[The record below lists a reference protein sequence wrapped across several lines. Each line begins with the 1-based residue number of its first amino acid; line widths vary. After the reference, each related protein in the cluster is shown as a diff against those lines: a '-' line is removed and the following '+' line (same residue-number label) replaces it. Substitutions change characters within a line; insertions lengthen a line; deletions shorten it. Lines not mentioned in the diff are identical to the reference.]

1 MKAILDYKIDHNQQA
16 FLDLILEIDEICRK
30 YDIRYTLG
38 YGTLLG
44 AIRHEGFIPWDND
57 IDINLSERDYNRF
70 VEACKTELDG
80 KNRILCDS
88 RILRGYPKVYGRYY
102 DLNCCRL
109 SDKVNYWENICGRG
123 VDIFYQLE
131 VPPGEKGREYIDY
144 FYAYD
149 EYVNGVYRHYRMKT
163 DRVMAFYQEAQA
175 REKQIGR
182 LATLEEME
190 ARIFNRSFD
199 NVEWLVDSSAR
210 YTSPNPISR
219 KAYYDH
225 PKRVLFEGHLLPVPG
240 DYLEVLRNL
249 YGDDFNLF
257 PAEPKFVTEI
267 TYDDIPYRDCV
278 TDFMQYLNRDELERV
293 HREYKEAA
301 VEEGRRS
308 TEIMTAYY
316 KAYALSI
323 RNHILQRIEKEQLD
337 LNGLLH
343 DGGKDARKKLDSLF
357 GEYYTRQLAE
367 SPLYWRC
374 LFDIGDELLDAALH
388 HLFYNRKEKAKVV
401 KLLRL
406 LRQNDRELTPEMQE
420 IQGAMDMIWNCRKA
434 FYYKDYPAA
443 KRYGA
448 LCVERCGEQQEL
460 REIMIQVEYALAAS
474 EEERRACRANVDKLL
489 EKSPKNAYYRKV
501 SADLHYDSGDCQAA
515 KAIYDDLMDNCLDGM
530 LLLDVK
536 HRLAAM
542 AACSEPLK
550 R

>member
-44 AIRHEGFIPWDND
+44 AIRHGGFIPWDND
-57 IDINLSERDYNRF
+57 IDINMSEQDYNKF
-70 VEACKTELDG
+70 VEACRRELDG

-131 VPPGEKGREYIDY
+131 VPPGEQGQEYIDY

-149 EYVNGVYRHYRMKT
+149 EYVNGVYRHYRMKP
-163 DRVMAFYQEAQA
+163 DRVMAFYREAQA
-175 REKQIGR
+175 REKQVGR
-182 LATLEEME
+182 LKTLEEME
-190 ARIFNRSFD
+190 SRIFNRHFD
-199 NVEWLVDSSAR
+199 GAEWLVDSSAR

-219 KAYYDH
+219 KAYYEH
-225 PKRVLFEGHLLPVPG
+225 PKRVMFEGHLLPVPG

-257 PAEPKFVTEI
+257 PAEPKFITEV
-267 TYDDIPYRDCV
+267 TYDGFPYRDCL
-278 TDFMQYLNRDELERV
+278 TDFMQYLDKEELERA
-293 HREYKEAA
+293 HRAYKEAA
-301 VEEGRRS
+301 VEAGRRS
-308 TEIMTAYY
+308 TEIMTAFYQ
-316 KAYALSI
+316 AYAVSI
-323 RNHILQRIEKEQLD
+323 KNHILQRIEKEQLD
-337 LNGLLH
+337 LPGLLR
-343 DGGKDARKKLDSLF
+343 DGGMDARKKLDALF
-357 GEYYTRQLAE
+357 DEYYSRQIAE

-388 HLFYNRKEKAKVV
+388 HLFYNRKEKAGVV

-406 LRQNDRELTPEMQE
+406 LRQNGHALSPKMQE
-420 IQGAMDMIWNCRKA
+420 IQTAMDMIWNCRKA
-434 FYYKDYPAA
+434 FYYKEYESA
-443 KRYGA
+443 RQYGEK
-448 LCVERCGEQQEL
+448 CIEQYGEQQEVT
-460 REIMIQVEYALAAS
+460 EVMIQIEYALAAS
-474 EEERRACRANVDKLL
+474 ADERRACEEHVSKLL
-489 EKSPKNAYYRKV
+489 GKDPKNAYYRKV
-501 SADLHYDSGDCQAA
+501 CADLLYDEGRRQAA
-515 KAIYDDLMDNCLDGM
+515 KKIYDDLMDTCLDGM

-536 HRLAAM
+536 HRLTA
-542 AACSEPLK
+542 E
-550 R
+550 